1 MKKAFNIKGIECLT
15 QALDCGIIIYEMRN
29 RFSLLAGV
37 KNVDY
42 NTDNREV

>member
-29 RFSLLAGV
+29 RFSSFAGV
-37 KNVDY
+37 KNVD
-42 NTDNREV
+42 NNADS